1 MKLLY
6 QTHSPYARKVLVA
19 AHELDLHHRIEV
31 VHHDTSPTRR
41 NDEVFAL
48 NPLGK
53 VPVLIVDDG
62 PALFDSS
69 VICEYLDG
77 LHDGVRIIPME
88 HGARFRAL
96 RRQALALGM
105 ADAGI
110 AARWEA
116 ERRPEASRWPP
127 MLQGQLEKLAAA
139 CDLLEQELGDA
150 PPAEAVPDI
159 GDIALATTLS
169 WIAFRHVY
177 PFADGRA
184 RLSAWYA
191 RFSQRPSMLAT
202 TLSGDT
208 RD

>member
-19 AHELDLHHRIEV
+19 AHELGLRHRIEV
-31 VHHDTSPTRR
+31 IHHDTSPTRR

-77 LHDGVRIIPME
+77 LHNGAKLIPSE
-88 HGARFRAL
+88 HGARFRVL
-96 RRQALALGM
+96 RRQALASGM

-116 ERRPEASRWPP
+116 ERRPEASRWAP
-127 MLQGQLEKLAAA
+127 MLQGQLDKLAAA
-139 CDLLEQELGDA
+139 CDFLEQEIGDA
-150 PPAEAVPDI
+150 PAAVAAPDI
-159 GDIALATTLS
+159 GEIALATTLS
-169 WIAFRHVY
+169 WIAFRQVY
-177 PFADGRA
+177 PFAQGRP
-184 RLSAWYA
+184 RLAAWYA
-191 RFSQRPSMLAT
+191 RFSQRSSMLAT

-208 RD
+208 HD

>member
-19 AHELDLHHRIEV
+19 AHELGLQQRIEV

-77 LHDGVRIIPME
+77 LHDGVRIIPVE
-88 HGARFRAL
+88 HRARFRAL

-177 PFADGRA
+177 PFADGRP

>member
-19 AHELDLHHRIEV
+19 AHELGLQHRIEV

-77 LHDGVRIIPME
+77 LHGGARIIPAE
-88 HGARFRAL
+88 HAARFRAL

-177 PFADGRA
+177 PFADGRP

>member
-19 AHELDLHHRIEV
+19 AHELGLQHRIEV

-53 VPVLIVDDG
+53 VPVLAVDDG

-77 LHDGVRIIPME
+77 LHHGRKLIPAE
-88 HGARFRAL
+88 HVARFRAL
-96 RRQALALGM
+96 RRQALASGM

-110 AARWEA
+110 AARWQA
-116 ERRPEASRWPP
+116 ERRPEGSRWPP
-127 MLQGQLEKLAAA
+127 MLQGQQDKLSAA
-139 CDLLEQELGDA
+139 CDLLEQEIGEA
-150 PPAEAVPDI
+150 PTAETLPDI
-159 GDIALATTLS
+159 GEIALATTLS

-177 PFADGRA
+177 PFAESRP
-184 RLSAWYA
+184 RLRAWYA
-191 RFSQRPSMLAT
+191 RFSQRASMLAT

>member
-19 AHELDLHHRIEV
+19 AHELGLQHRIKV
-31 VHHDTSPTRR
+31 IHHDTSPTRR
-41 NDEVFAL
+41 NDEVFAF

-53 VPVLIVDDG
+53 VPVLIVDDE
-62 PALFDSS
+62 PPLFDSS

-77 LHDGVRIIPME
+77 LHNGAKLIPSE

-96 RRQALALGM
+96 RRQALAVGM

-116 ERRPEASRWPP
+116 ERRPEASRWAP
-127 MLQGQLEKLAAA
+127 MLQGQLDKLAAA
-139 CDLLEQELGDA
+139 CDFLEQEIGDA
-150 PPAEAVPDI
+150 PAAGTVPDI
-159 GDIALATTLS
+159 GEIALATTLS

-177 PFADGRA
+177 PFAEGRP
-184 RLSAWYA
+184 RLGAWYA
-191 RFSQRPSMLAT
+191 RFSQRASMLAT
-202 TLSGDT
+202 ALSGDT